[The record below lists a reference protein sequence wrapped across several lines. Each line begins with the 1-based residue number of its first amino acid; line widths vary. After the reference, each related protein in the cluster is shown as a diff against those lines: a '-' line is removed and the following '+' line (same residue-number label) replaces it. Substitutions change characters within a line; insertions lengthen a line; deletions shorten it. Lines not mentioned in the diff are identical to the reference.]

1 MIFLKFSLFLLISI
15 SSAWATNCAPK
26 NFITETNSPFQ
37 KIPVYDQDGI
47 GICYAYAASQLV
59 DYHLIKNGAQSRTVH
74 PVWAALSYAKEIEK
88 ANQSLTQNLSSG
100 NTKQTIDAIVKS
112 NCSYDIVNRSLG
124 VWAKKANV
132 TDAELVYFLETYVG
146 KYHELYKERTEKSGE
161 PITENDILTLFNETM
176 VKAIEKCSWFA
187 TWEQL
192 LPMLKNVSILTAPD
206 MIAGLLVPD
215 CTPTV
220 APLNLPKIQSKHL
233 SNNENKILDQ
243 ISSQIDKLN
252 TPISISYCSK
262 FLQDPKYVGI
272 PSRRL
277 FREVALQDDC
287 ERHESVIAGKKTTAN
302 GCSLLIRNS
311 WGSAFSD
318 WTKNK
323 KCLCRNKQTGAY
335 VDDCSISTHNNGR
348 FTVEGCWVEEE
359 QIKKNAYIM
368 TSIGN

>member
-1 MIFLKFSLFLLISI
+1 MLLKFSFVLLFSF

-26 NFITETNSPFQ
+26 NFITEPNSPFQ

-74 PVWAALSYAKEIEK
+74 PVWAALSYAKELEK
-88 ANQSLTQNLSSG
+88 KNQSQTQNLTSG
-100 NTKQTIDAIVKS
+100 NTKETIDALVKS

-124 VWAKKANV
+124 IWAKKANV
-132 TDAELVYFLETYVG
+132 TDAELVYFLETYIG
-146 KYHELYKERTEKSGE
+146 KYHELYKERTSKSGG
-161 PITENDILTLFNETM
+161 PITERDIITLFNKTRVE
-176 VKAIEKCSWFA
+176 AIQKCSWFA

-192 LPMLKNVSILTAPD
+192 LPMLKSLSILTAPD
-206 MIAGLLVPD
+206 MIAGLLAPE

-220 APLNLPKIQSKHL
+220 APLNLPKIQSKYL
-233 SNNENKILDQ
+233 SSNENKILGQ
-243 ISSQIDKLN
+243 ISSQMDKLN
-252 TPISISYCSK
+252 APVSISYCSK
-262 FLQDPKYVGI
+262 FLSEPEHVGI
-272 PSRRL
+272 AKRSIFKQPVL
-277 FREVALQDDC
+277 TQEC
-287 ERHESVIAGKKTTAN
+287 EPHESVIAGKKTTVN

-323 KCLCRNKQTGAY
+323 KCLCRNKQTGAF

-348 FTVEGCWVEEE
+348 FSVEGCWVEEE
-359 QIKKNAYIM
+359 QIKKNAYVM